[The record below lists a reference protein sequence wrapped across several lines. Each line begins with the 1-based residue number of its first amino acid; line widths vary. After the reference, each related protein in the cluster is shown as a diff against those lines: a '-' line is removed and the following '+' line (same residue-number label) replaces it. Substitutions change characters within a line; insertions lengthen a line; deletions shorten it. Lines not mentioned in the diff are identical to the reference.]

1 LELQQQQGVYFTQI
15 KIEQK
20 SRRLR
25 QRWQRQLVGVIH
37 EPLPADRLNFAR
49 AVPSKKREQNFSMLL
64 VHHLPTQS
72 FDNAKSLFIVF
83 LVEVPF
89 RTDYCS
95 ILAMA
100 KARAHQTFPDHLPL
114 AQVMEPFASL
124 RGQQHRLRVHEGDY
138 LFQNRVVEVVQPE
151 RLLGPRVGPNLRVLE
166 ANRNQRVRVMKLTT
180 SRVDDDARG

>member
-1 LELQQQQGVYFTQI
+1 LYRNKDRTKRV
-15 KIEQK
+15 
-20 SRRLR
+20 SR

-37 EPLPADRLNFAR
+37 EPLPADRLNFTR
-49 AVPSKKREQNFSMLL
+49 AVPSEEREQNFPMLL
-64 VHHLPTQS
+64 VHHLPRHS
-72 FDNAKSLFIVF
+72 LNADEAQTVF

-89 RTDYCS
+89 RTDYRS

-100 KARAHQTFPDHLPL
+100 KARAHQMFPDHLPL
-114 AQVMEPFASL
+114 AHAMQPFAGL

-138 LFQNRVVEVVQPE
+138 LFQKRVVEVVQPE
-151 RLLGPRVGPNLRVLE
+151 RLLGPSWGVGPNLRVLE